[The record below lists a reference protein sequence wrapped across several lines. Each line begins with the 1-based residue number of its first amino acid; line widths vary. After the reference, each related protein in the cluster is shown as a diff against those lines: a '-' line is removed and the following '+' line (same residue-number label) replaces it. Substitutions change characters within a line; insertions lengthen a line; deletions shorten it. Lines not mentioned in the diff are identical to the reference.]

1 MKDHIVKT
9 DDNEYEI
16 TVHPAFASRCTVGG
30 KDGATRELYKQDGV
44 HHLNGKQIP
53 KKHTIRLK
61 GKNGSKRD
69 ICITLDDP
77 SHNVAKI
84 TVELYEESHDPTTA
98 MVAGDTD
105 TVFSVENHAKIC
117 PPYCGEEPLPT

>member
-1 MKDHIVKT
+1 MEDHIVKT

-16 TVHPAFASRCTVGG
+16 TVHPAFASRCTVGAKNG
-30 KDGATRELYKQDGV
+30 EERELYKQKGV
-44 HHLNGKQIP
+44 HKLNGKSVP

-69 ICITLDDP
+69 ITITLDDAAH
-77 SHNVAKI
+77 SVAKI

-98 MVAGDTD
+98 LEPSDTD
-105 TVFSVENHAKIC
+105 TVFSVENSARIC
-117 PPYCGEEPLPT
+117 PPICEPE